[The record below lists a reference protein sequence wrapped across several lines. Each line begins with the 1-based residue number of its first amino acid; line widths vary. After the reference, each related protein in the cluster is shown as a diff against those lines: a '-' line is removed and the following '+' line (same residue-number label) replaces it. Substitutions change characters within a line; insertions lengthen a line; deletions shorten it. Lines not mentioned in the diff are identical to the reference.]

1 MKFVFFCHAIS
12 SCWNNGNAHFLRGV
26 TRELARLGHHVTVYE
41 PEDGW
46 SRLNAIRDGG
56 EEALTEARGMM
67 QGVAVR
73 GYLEFTLD
81 LDSALDDAQVVVVH
95 EWNPRW
101 LVEELGARRTSGAT
115 FQLLFHDTHHRA
127 FTAPDQIGLDL
138 LDGFDGAL
146 VFGEALREVYLKRG
160 LAARVFT

>member
-1 MKFVFFCHAIS
+1 MRFVFFCHAIS

-26 TRELARLGHHVTVYE
+26 TRELARLGHQVIVYE

-56 EEALTEARGMM
+56 DETLTEATEMM
-67 QGVAVR
+67 QGVVVR
-73 GYLEFTLD
+73 GYLESTLD
-81 LDSALDDAQVVVVH
+81 LDSAVDDVDVVVVH

-101 LVEELGARRTSGAT
+101 LVEELSARRTSGGA

-127 FTAPDQIGLDL
+127 ITAPDQISPDL
-138 LDGFDGAL
+138 LDGFD
-146 VFGEALREVYLKRG
+146 
-160 LAARVFT
+160 